1 MASVNQLFSKGSIV
15 VLTAKATITSGD
27 ANLIQYTWRKDGLT
41 QSNQLT
47 SGNSTLVT
55 TTPGTYDVVVSHPNA
70 DTVTSDSF
78 GLFFRDPEDI
88 LRISY
93 KPDGAS
99 TYMNFNTG
107 VWNNPVSIDW
117 NIATQQY
124 EFGPDAQNGFNS
136 GKSGWWRVFAKEK
149 DLSLDITLRGSS
161 GGGSGG
167 GDGGAGIQLP
177 ATFRDPL
184 AATTLGY
191 PGPTSAPTPN
201 GFDTSGKYW
210 FCGGGGGG
218 IDGATGR
225 APNPVSEGG

>member
-124 EFGPDAQNGFNS
+124 EFVPDAQNGFNS
-136 GKSGWWRVFAKEK
+136 GKYGWWRVFAKVK

-167 GDGGAGIQLP
+167 GDGGIVGGSSVQ
-177 ATFRDPL
+177 
-184 AATTLGY
+184 
-191 PGPTSAPTPN
+191 
-201 GFDTSGKYW
+201 DTNNRITHFNIFFNY
-210 FCGGGGGG
+210 FPHT
-218 IDGATGR
+218 DTG
-225 APNPVSEGG
+225 NTDIYKK